1 MHEQEVKAPVR
12 DMVNHPSHY
21 TNGEIECIEAI
32 KASMSKDEFL
42 GYLKGN
48 AMKYVWRYR
57 LKGKPREDL
66 EKANFYLNR
75 LHDEIAKEKTLEEW
89 VKENM

>member
-1 MHEQEVKAPVR
+1 MHEQEVKTPVC
-12 DMVNHPSHY
+12 DTVNSPSYY
-21 TNGEIECIEAI
+21 TNGEIECIDAI
-32 KASMSKDEFL
+32 KSSMSKDEFL
-42 GYLKGN
+42 GFLKGN
-48 AMKYVWRYR
+48 AMKYIWRYR

-75 LHDEIAKEKTLEEW
+75 LHDEITKEKTLKEW